1 MTNAIA
7 PVAAISA
14 LIALTLFMVV
24 SLATVG
30 M

>member
-1 MTNAIA
+1 MTNTLA
-7 PVAAISA
+7 PVAAVSA